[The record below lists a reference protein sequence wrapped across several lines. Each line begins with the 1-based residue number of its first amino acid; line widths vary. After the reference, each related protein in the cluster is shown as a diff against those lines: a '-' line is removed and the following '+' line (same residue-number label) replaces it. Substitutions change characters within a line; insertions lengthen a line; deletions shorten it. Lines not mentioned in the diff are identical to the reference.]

1 MSTMTNN
8 ISKVALAGAAGSIGA
23 PVLKELLAACF
34 EVTVLTR
41 EGSSSTFP
49 SAAKAVTVDY
59 ASVES
64 LRKALHGQDALVSTI
79 TTTGIEQ
86 QFKLF
91 DAALVEGVSRVIP
104 SEFGSDTTQVDNR
117 KLPVYGD
124 KVKIQEYLQEKTQG
138 TKTSYTFVINNVFID
153 WGVQYNFLLNSK
165 KKEISLYDGGDV
177 EYSATSLRSVA
188 KGVVGVL
195 KHPEETKNRFVKIDG
210 IVLTQHKL
218 FEIAKKAIGSD
229 GWTVSEPNTSEVEA
243 QGYEVLKSDP
253 ENVMGWVVPLLVKA
267 IFSAERKSKLTD
279 TDNDLL
285 GVPKN
290 TEEEIA
296 TWIKEAAAK

>member
-1 MSTMTNN
+1 MSGKIT
-8 ISKVALAGAAGSIGA
+8 SVAIAGAAGSLGA
-23 PVLKELLAACF
+23 PVLEELLAAGF

-41 EGSSSTFP
+41 KSSPSTFP
-49 SAAKAVTVDY
+49 SSAKVVTVDY
-59 ASVES
+59 DSVES
-64 LRKALHGQDALVSTI
+64 LRKALHGQDALISTI
-79 TTTGIEQ
+79 TTTAIEQ
-86 QFKLF
+86 QFKLL
-91 DAALVEGVSRVIP
+91 DAALAEGVIRVIP
-104 SEFGSDTTQVDNR
+104 SEFGSDTTQPDNR

-124 KVKIQEYLQEKTQG
+124 KVKIQEYLQEKTRG

-153 WGVQYNFLLNSK
+153 WGIGYNFLLNSK
-165 KKEISLYDGGDV
+165 KKEISLYDGGEV
-177 EYSATSLRSVA
+177 EYPATSLRSVA

-195 KHPEETKNRFVKIDG
+195 KYPEETKNRFVKIDG
-210 IVLTQHKL
+210 IVLTQRKL
-218 FEIAKKAIGSD
+218 LEIAKKAIGPD
-229 GWTVSEPNTSEVEA
+229 GWTVSEPTTSEVEA
-243 QGYEVLKSDP
+243 QGYEVLKNDP
-253 ENVMGWVVPLLVKA
+253 GNVMGWVVPLLVKA

>member
-1 MSTMTNN
+1 MTNN
-8 ISKVALAGAAGSIGA
+8 ISKVALAGAAGSLGA
-23 PVLKELLAACF
+23 PVLEELLAAGF

-49 SAAKAVTVDY
+49 SAAKVITVDY
-59 ASVES
+59 DSVES
-64 LRKALHGQDALVSTI
+64 LRKALHGQDALISTI
-79 TTTGIEQ
+79 STTAIEQ
-86 QFKLF
+86 QFKLL
-91 DAALVEGVSRVIP
+91 DAALAEGVIRVIP
-104 SEFGSDTTQVDNR
+104 SEFGSDTTQPDNR

-153 WGVQYNFLLNSK
+153 WGIGYNFLLNSK
-165 KKEISLYDGGDV
+165 KREITLYDGGEV

-195 KHPEETKNRFVKIDG
+195 NHPEETKDRFVKIDS
-210 IVLTQHKL
+210 IVLTQRKL
-218 FEIAKKAIGSD
+218 FEIAKKAIGPD

-243 QGYEVLKSDP
+243 QGYEVLKNDP
-253 ENVMGWVVPLLVKA
+253 GNVMGWVVPLLMKA